1 MNDQSLEFEEQRRQL
16 QALYQADE
24 YLYRHLQLDQVLQA
38 LVDVVTDI
46 LGADKAAVMVWDPA
60 QERLTVRA
68 AHGFGAT
75 SLARMSFRPGEGV
88 AGRVFLCGAAIKVED
103 LSQDP
108 SIAHAI
114 AAEENIRSMLSVPIL
129 IDGQVYGVFGMNY
142 CQPRTFSGDD
152 IRLFTALAQ
161 RAGQAIQNARLY
173 EQAKQVAAL
182 AERQRLARDLHDS
195 VTQALYSLTLLSEA
209 GKRQAQ
215 TGNLERVQEHL
226 GQVGA
231 IAQQALKEMRL
242 LVYQLRP
249 LALEQEGL
257 VMALQQR
264 LDAVEKRAGV
274 RSTMDVMG
282 TINLLPAVED
292 ELYRIAMEA
301 LNNSLKH
308 AAATAIVVRIRAQ
321 PGSFTLEI
329 EDNGQGIDAS
339 RLNRGGVGLS
349 SMQERMAHLGG
360 TFVIESLPQGG
371 ACVRVTL
378 KTASYAERKR
388 NAKVDSNSD
397 RR

>member
-1 MNDQSLEFEEQRRQL
+1 MNDHTFEVEEQRRQL
-16 QALYQADE
+16 HALYQADE
-24 YLYRHLQLDQVLQA
+24 HLYRHLDLDQVLQA

-46 LGADKAAVMVWDPA
+46 LGADKAAVMVWNPS
-60 QERLTVRA
+60 QERLIVRA
-68 AHGFGAT
+68 ARGFSAI

-88 AGRVFLCGAAIKVED
+88 AGRVFLRGETMTVED
-103 LSQDP
+103 LRQDP

-114 AAEENIRSMLSVPIL
+114 AADEGIRSLLSVPIL

-142 CQPRTFSGDD
+142 CQPRTFSPDD

-173 EQAKQVAAL
+173 EKAKQAAAL

-209 GKRQAQ
+209 GRRQAQ

-226 GQVGA
+226 GQLGA

-249 LALEQEGL
+249 LALAQEGL
-257 VMALQQR
+257 AAALQQR

-274 RSTMDVMG
+274 RPTIEVTG
-282 TINLLPAVED
+282 TVHLPPTVED

-308 AAATAIVVRIRAQ
+308 AAATAVVVRILAQ
-321 PGSFTLEI
+321 PGRFTMEI
-329 EDNGQGIDAS
+329 EDNGQGVDAS
-339 RLNRGGVGLS
+339 KLNRGGVGLS

-360 TFVIESLPQGG
+360 TFTLESLPQGG
-371 ACVRVTL
+371 TCVRIAL
-378 KTASYAERKR
+378 KAIDYTEEE
-388 NAKVDSNSD
+388 SD
-397 RR
+397 R